1 MVATNLSSMTYNSN
15 GMLSGYSNGGLA
27 WTASTATST
36 ATSTT
41 ASLSTGVGAG
51 TTWQRLESDD
61 FGGCRCCLDSGSRPS
76 SVVASP
82 LRSAIFT
89 SQLRRRSGGHSLSL
103 SEVS

>member
-1 MVATNLSSMTYNSN
+1 MVAANRSSMTYNSN

-27 WTASTATST
+27 WTGSTTST

-51 TTWQRLESDD
+51 TTWQRLECDN
-61 FGGCRCCLDSGSRPS
+61 FGGCRCCLDGGGRPS

-82 LRSAIFT
+82 LRSAIST
-89 SQLRRRSGGHSLSL
+89 SQLRRISGGHSLSL